1 MASKTKN
8 VKRPENMQHTLRIFV
23 SYLGRHKFML
33 LIVSILVTVSALA
46 NLLGTYMIRPVVNNL
61 ANGDLHS
68 LAIGVLV
75 AAGIFAIGALA
86 AWGYSQTMVKAA
98 QQVVFDI
105 RRDLFAHVQTLPLR
119 FFDQKRHGDIMSL
132 FTNDIDT
139 IADALNNSFAMAIQS
154 FIQMIGTLVILYI
167 LNWKLSLIVTVCYGI
182 MFWYMKFS
190 GAKSKVFYAKQQQS
204 LGELD
209 GYIEE
214 MVSGQKVVKVFNHE
228 QASLQEFLE
237 KNEKLRKEGTGA
249 QSYAATMVPVVV
261 SISYINYAIVAVLG
275 GILAMRGMADVG
287 SLASY
292 LVFVR
297 QAALPINQ
305 FTQQSNFL
313 LSALA
318 GAERVFDVMN
328 LEPEVDEGDVTL
340 VNVRKEN
347 GILKEC
353 QEKTGKWAWRS
364 KDGKLTMLRGDV
376 RFENVD
382 FGYTKEHMILKNIS
396 LYAKPGQKIAFVGST
411 GAGKTTITN
420 LINRFYDVQGGTVVY
435 DGIDVRKIK
444 KDALRHSL
452 GIVLQDTHLF
462 TGTVADNIRFGK
474 LDATQEEIERAARI
488 ANAHSFIRRLPDG
501 YDTMVTADGAN
512 LSQGQRQLLAIARAA
527 VADPPVLILDEAT
540 SSVDTRTEELIE
552 KGMDQLMEGRTVFV
566 IAHRLSTVRNANA
579 IMVLEQGKIVERGD
593 HAELLEQRGKYYQL
607 YHGMFELS

>member
-105 RRDLFAHVQTLPLR
+105 RRDLFAHMQTLPLR

-204 LGELD
+204 LGGLD

-364 KDGKLTMLRGDV
+364 KDGELTMLRGDV

-411 GAGKTTITN
+411 GVGKTTITN